1 MCFFACQSATFSFA
15 DGGGS
20 FHHKKYPK
28 LTRRALSKNNV
39 NHISLFSHTRTH
51 IIHAK
56 RRTVVVVDLLFFF
69 CYHTHL
75 KKNGEIIGNVPLG
88 RANAVWIG
96 LLGWGKFVLVHVV
109 VFAFE
114 REEYESECW

>member
-1 MCFFACQSATFSFA
+1 MRL
-15 DGGGS
+15 
-20 FHHKKYPK
+20 FHVQTGVVPPQEI
-28 LTRRALSKNNV
+28 SKTEDV
-39 NHISLFSHTRTH
+39 LYLKTTSITSRSSHTHTHTH

-69 CYHTHL
+69 CYHTYL

-114 REEYESECW
+114 REEYESGCW

>member
-1 MCFFACQSATFSFA
+1 MCFFACQSATFFMCRR
-15 DGGGS
+15 GS

-28 LTRRALSKNNV
+28 LTRRALSTNNV
-39 NHISLFSHTRTH
+39 NHISLFSHAHTH
-51 IIHAK
+51 NTHAK

-69 CYHTHL
+69 CHRTHL

-114 REEYESECW
+114 REEYESGRW

>member
-1 MCFFACQSATFSFA
+1 VCFFACQSATFSFA
-15 DGGGS
+15 DGGS

-28 LTRRALSKNNV
+28 LTRLALSKNNV

-51 IIHAK
+51 IIHA
-56 RRTVVVVDLLFFF
+56 RRTVVVDLLLFFF
-69 CYHTHL
+69 CYHIYL

-114 REEYESECW
+114 REEYESGCW

>member
-1 MCFFACQSATFSFA
+1 MFFRISSATFSFA
-15 DGGGS
+15 DVWS

-28 LTRRALSKNNV
+28 LKRLALSKNNV
-39 NHISLFSHTRTH
+39 NHISLFSHTHTH
-51 IIHAK
+51 IIHA
-56 RRTVVVVDLLFFF
+56 RRTVVVDLLLLLLFF
-69 CYHTHL
+69 CYYIYL

-88 RANAVWIG
+88 RANSVWIG

>member
-1 MCFFACQSATFSFA
+1 MFFRISVQLFRVQTVVPPQE
-15 DGGGS
+15 
-20 FHHKKYPK
+20 KYPK
-28 LTRRALSKNNV
+28 LKTLALSKNNV
-39 NHISLFSHTRTH
+39 NHISLFSHTHTH

-56 RRTVVVVDLLFFF
+56 RRTVVVVVDLLFFF
-69 CYHTHL
+69 CYHIHL

-114 REEYESECW
+114 REEYESGCW

>member
-1 MCFFACQSATFSFA
+1 MCFFACQKCDFFICR
-15 DGGGS
+15 GGRS
-20 FHHKKYPK
+20 
-28 LTRRALSKNNV
+28 TTRNIQNRRRALSKNNV
-39 NHISLFSHTRTH
+39 NHISLFSHAHTH

-69 CYHTHL
+69 CHHTYL

-114 REEYESECW
+114 REEYESGCW

>member
-1 MCFFACQSATFSFA
+1 MSKCDFFICRPQRNIQN
-15 DGGGS
+15 
-20 FHHKKYPK
+20 
-28 LTRRALSKNNV
+28 RRLALSINNV
-39 NHISLFSHTRTH
+39 NHISLFSHAHTH

-69 CYHTHL
+69 CHRTHL

-114 REEYESECW
+114 REEYESGRW

>member
-1 MCFFACQSATFSFA
+1 MCFFACQSATFSCA
-15 DGGGS
+15 DGIIVPPQEIS
-20 FHHKKYPK
+20 KTDETCSIYKQRQSHLAL
-28 LTRRALSKNNV
+28 LT
-39 NHISLFSHTRTH
+39 HTHTH
-51 IIHAK
+51 NTRK
-56 RRTVVVVDLLFFF
+56 TRRTVVVVDLFFFF
-69 CYHTHL
+69 CHRIHL

-114 REEYESECW
+114 REEYESGCW